1 MKILKFVMSAVTVIA
16 LVGCAHPLVLTPD
29 ISKIERPSPGAPIK
43 KNVAYFIAD
52 EQRNREVTT
61 PGGGGDRISY
71 HPYRDVEIAFYKMLG
86 NVFADVVKV
95 SSADNAKA
103 ISNGGPAYL
112 ITPEIVTNS
121 SSPSPF
127 TWPPTNFSVDLTCNI
142 TNAAGA
148 LVLTKKVHG
157 TGTAEYSDF
166 KKDFALSGK
175 VAMQDALLKMQQS
188 LLDAEELRR

>member
-1 MKILKFVMSAVTVIA
+1 MTIRKLVTFAAAMIA
-16 LVGCAHPLVLTPD
+16 LAGCAHPLVLTPD
-29 ISKIERPSPGAPIK
+29 ISKIERPAPATPIK

-52 EQRNREVTT
+52 EQRNREITT

-71 HPYRDVEIAFYKMLG
+71 HPYRDVEVAFYKMLS
-86 NVFADVVKV
+86 NVFADVVKI
-95 SSADNAKA
+95 SSADDAKA
-103 ISNGGPAYL
+103 ISKGGQAYI

-142 TNAAGA
+142 TNAAGT
-148 LVLTKKVHG
+148 LVLTKKVQG
-157 TGTAEYSDF
+157 TGNAEYSAF

-175 VAMQDALLKMQQS
+175 LAMQDALLKMQQS
-188 LLDAEELRR
+188 LLASEELRK